1 MLLVHRNLVSREFFG
16 GPAVRALPSQ
26 GPGFDP
32 LVGKLGS
39 WKLCGRAPRSSPKK
53 SCFSGYS
60 EDTWFLEGSAWKVL
74 LVNEN
79 PWKSKSMFGWLSS
92 TGLES
97 AVCLRG
103 FGSRVR
109 NVPSLS
115 LYPSPDGLWDS
126 LYVSRLLLSR
136 SGECGSLFLL
146 LSGSKVG
153 WS

>member
-1 MLLVHRNLVSREFFG
+1 M
-16 GPAVRALPSQ
+16 
-26 GPGFDP
+26 
-32 LVGKLGS
+32 
-39 WKLCGRAPRSSPKK
+39 
-53 SCFSGYS
+53 
-60 EDTWFLEGSAWKVL
+60 
-74 LVNEN
+74 NEN

-92 TGLES
+92 TGLEA

-109 NVPSLS
+109 HVPGLS

-136 SGECGSLFLL
+136 VEVGSLFLL
-146 LSGSKVG
+146 LSGSKVV